1 MNDFIA
7 FARAHGLVMEH
18 VIADGRVHRVAT
30 EDKPRSRNGA
40 YLANPDGQGGFVQ
53 NWATHERP
61 IVFRSNKAVD
71 PIVMTDRRVSDR
83 LEQDRKHQE
92 AARQAQ
98 QVIAR
103 CSYGPHR
110 YLGSKGLY
118 SEQALIDPEPV
129 RMPDGSTESGCI
141 VIPMRNFRS
150 GSVQSV
156 QWIGEKGKKYLAG
169 GQARGAVH
177 ALGPRDAQTVWLCE
191 GAATGLSALAAIK
204 SLYRQDKV
212 LVTFSAGNLAYV
224 APLMRGR
231 AFVIADHDTSGT
243 GQRVAKESGLP
254 SVMSPV
260 EGEDINDMAQRAGI
274 RAVADLMRGLL

>member
-18 VIADGRVHRVAT
+18 VIPDGQIHRVKT
-30 EDKPRSRNGA
+30 KDKPGHRNGA
-40 YLANPDGQGGFVQ
+40 YLFDGQGGFVQ

-61 IVFRSNKAVD
+61 VVFRSTNPVD
-71 PIVMTDRRVSDR
+71 PIVLRNRQVSDLR
-83 LEQDRKHQE
+83 EQDRKHQE

-98 QVIAR
+98 KVIAR

-129 RMPDGSTESGCI
+129 RMPDGKEESGCI

-150 GSVQSV
+150 GAVQSV
-156 QWIGEKGKKYLAG
+156 QWIGSQKKYLAG

-177 ALGPRDAQTVWLCE
+177 ALGPREAQIVWLCE
-191 GAATGLSALAAIK
+191 GVATGLSALAAIK

-231 AFVIADHDTSGT
+231 VFVIADNDESGT
-243 GQRVAKESGLP
+243 GQRVAKDTGLP
-254 SVMSPV
+254 FVMSPV
-260 EGEDINDMAQRAGI
+260 EGEDMNDLHQRAGI
-274 RAVADLMRGLL
+274 RAVADLMRSVM